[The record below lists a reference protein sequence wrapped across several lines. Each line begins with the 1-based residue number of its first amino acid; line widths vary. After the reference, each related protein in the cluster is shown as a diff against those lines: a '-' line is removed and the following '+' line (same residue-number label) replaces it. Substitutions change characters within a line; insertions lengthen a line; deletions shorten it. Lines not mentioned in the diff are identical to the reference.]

1 MLTTKPRGTSDIT
14 PSQIDKWH
22 FLEQT
27 IKELCQ
33 LYLYQEIRTPI
44 FEHTEL
50 FLRGVGKTT
59 DIVDKEMYTFL
70 DKGERSLSLRPEGT
84 AAVVR
89 AYIENKMQ
97 ANSQPTKLYYLGP
110 MFRYSRPAAGRYR
123 QFHQFGVEVF
133 GSQEP
138 SLDADVI
145 AFSMHI
151 FQKLGLKNLTLQINS
166 VGCEKCRPVHKTK
179 LLAYLEENFAEL
191 CPTCQER
198 FAINPLRIFDCKN
211 QHCQELTL
219 QAPTITQ
226 CLCSE
231 CDNHLKQVEKYLQ
244 VIKLPYIL
252 DEHLVRGLDY
262 YTKTAFEISVE
273 GIGSGS
279 SIGGG
284 GRYDR
289 LVEECGGAATPGI
302 GFAIGLERVLLALE
316 EQKVSFPAKKKQK
329 IFVINMDEQQ
339 GEISFLLL
347 QNLRAAGLVAE
358 KDFLGRSFKN
368 QLKYANKEEFAYVI
382 IIGEEEIETGNVPI
396 KDMTTGTQTVVAI
409 TDVVEYLK
417 RLEGA

>member
-145 AFSMHI
+145 AFSMHV

-166 VGCEKCRPVHKTK
+166 VGCEICRPVHKTK
-179 LLAYLEENFAEL
+179 LIAYLEENFAEL

-198 FAINPLRIFDCKN
+198 FSANPLRIFDCKN

-231 CDNHLKQVEKYLQ
+231 CDKHLKQVEKYLQ

-316 EQKVSFPAKKKQK
+316 EQNVSIPAKKKQK

-368 QLKYANKEEFAYVI
+368 QLKYANKEEFAHVI